1 MINKLLN
8 RKTQNR
14 ADLTGVQIPPR
25 GFATQPLTGAINV
38 DQSSAL
44 TIPTLW
50 ACVSLISDS
59 IGSLPFHAYRSGELV
74 LPTPKL
80 LEQPDPTKTRM
91 ESIAEIV
98 QSLLLDGNAYILLG
112 DRDINGHAQAG
123 IVLDPGSIDIRT
135 SREGER
141 LYAINNMQINPE
153 DVLHIRGLTAPGDE
167 FGIGVV
173 AAQRRELSI
182 AVANQQMA
190 GDLYMSGA
198 LPNGVL
204 QSDA

>member
-1 MINKLLN
+1 MRKLN
-8 RKTQNR
+8 FRFYWFVT
-14 ADLTGVQIPPR
+14 
-25 GFATQPLTGAINV
+25 
-38 DQSSAL
+38 
-44 TIPTLW
+44 
-50 ACVSLISDS
+50 VSR
-59 IGSLPFHAYRSGELV
+59 LPFRELV

-198 LPNGVL
+198 LPNGVFTIRHRVNTGRSARPQKRFCGGARRQTTKPGRTL
-204 QSDA
+204 SRYPIPAVKLVTKRFRVYR